1 MEKSR
6 LEQVL
11 VPNDTS
17 SEGARSYRDKRRS
30 SADRLPPVRSRSAA
44 LPVTIGKHVLV
55 CVNALIKIALR
66 LDRGTIDFL
75 TDHMVALVNRLSEDV
90 KSGVSSTPRSV
101 GKKASFHIRM
111 SDTPNIRDRVTW
123 SVHKSSWVCLW
134 KLGKENGKERKKMF
148 PVDISLAPEKFKEEQ
163 VRQYECA
170 KDWWNNNDGST
181 RDRIPAKD

>member
-11 VPNDTS
+11 VPSDTCF
-17 SEGARSYRDKRRS
+17 RDKRRS
-30 SADRLPPVRSRSAA
+30 SAGRLPPVKSRSAA
-44 LPVTIGKHVLV
+44 LPVKIGKHALV
-55 CVNALIKIALR
+55 CVNALKKIALR

-75 TDHMVALVNRLSEDV
+75 TDHMVALVNRLIEDV
-90 KSGVSSTPRSV
+90 KSGVSSTPWSV
-101 GKKASFHIRM
+101 GKRASFHIEM

-123 SVHKSSWVCLW
+123 SVDKSSWVCLW
-134 KLGKENGKERKKMF
+134 KLGKENGKERQKKTF
-148 PVDISLAPEKFKEEQ
+148 PVDISLTPEKFKEEQ

-181 RDRIPAKD
+181 RHRIPAKG